1 MKHDIAGLW
10 KHSDAQ
16 NDQAI
21 YRRNELEKQFQ
32 LPKRLETIIERMP
45 ASGCLADIGCD
56 HAYVAIEAVRRGKAA
71 RALACDVRKGPL
83 QQAAEHIL
91 CAGLAGKIETR
102 LSDGLEKVAPGEA
115 DTVVVAGMGGPLMER
130 ILQGRLTDFGH
141 FVLSPQSEIPHFRR
155 FLLTEG
161 VQIDEETMLIDEG
174 KYYVIFNVSQRVD
187 ATMKGPGNLASH
199 DVAGDMSVSEDR
211 TDSKA
216 EQAADAPVNAMYVT
230 EEDFL
235 YGGPLLRRL
244 DPVLKS
250 FLEKEKT
257 RYEGIL
263 GQTDSAEVRT
273 AYQHCMN
280 ALEAYR

>member
-1 MKHDIAGLW
+1 M
-10 KHSDAQ
+10 
-16 NDQAI
+16 
-21 YRRNELEKQFQ
+21 EKQFQ

-45 ASGCLADIGCD
+45 DSGCLADIGCD
-56 HAYVAIEAVRRGKAA
+56 HAYVAIEAVRRGRAA

-102 LSDGLEKVAPGEA
+102 LSDGLEQVAPGEA

-130 ILQGRLTDFGH
+130 ILQGRLGDFAH

-161 VQIDEETMLIDEG
+161 MQINEETMLIDEG
-174 KYYVIFNVSQRVD
+174 KYYVILNVSQR
-187 ATMKGPGNLASH
+187 
-199 DVAGDMSVSEDR
+199 
-211 TDSKA
+211 
-216 EQAADAPVNAMYVT
+216 ADAASSDSMYVT

-235 YGGPLLRRL
+235 YGGRLLRRL

-263 GQTDSAEVRT
+263 RQTDSLEVRT

-280 ALEAYR
+280 ALEVYR

>member
-1 MKHDIAGLW
+1 M
-10 KHSDAQ
+10 
-16 NDQAI
+16 
-21 YRRNELEKQFQ
+21 EKQFQ

-45 ASGCLADIGCD
+45 DSGCLADVGCD
-56 HAYVAIEAVRRGKAA
+56 HAYVAIEAVRRGRAA

-102 LSDGLEKVAPGEA
+102 LSDGLEQVAPGEA

-130 ILQGRLTDFGH
+130 ILQGRLGDFAH

-155 FLLTEG
+155 FLLAEG
-161 VQIDEETMLIDEG
+161 MQIDEETMLIDEG
-174 KYYVIFNVSQRVD
+174 KYYVILNVSQR
-187 ATMKGPGNLASH
+187 
-199 DVAGDMSVSEDR
+199 
-211 TDSKA
+211 
-216 EQAADAPVNAMYVT
+216 ADAAASDSMYVT

-235 YGGPLLRRL
+235 YGGRLLRRL
-244 DPVLKS
+244 DSVLKS

-263 GQTDSAEVRT
+263 RQTDSLEVRT

>member
-1 MKHDIAGLW
+1 M
-10 KHSDAQ
+10 
-16 NDQAI
+16 
-21 YRRNELEKQFQ
+21 EKQFQ

-45 ASGCLADIGCD
+45 DSGCLADVGCD
-56 HAYVAIEAVRRGKAA
+56 HAYVAIEAVRRGRAA

-102 LSDGLEKVAPGEA
+102 LSDGLEKVVPGEA

-130 ILQGRLTDFGH
+130 ILQGRLGDFAH

-155 FLLTEG
+155 FLLAEG
-161 VQIDEETMLIDEG
+161 MQIDEETMLIDEG
-174 KYYVIFNVSQRVD
+174 KYYVILNVSQR
-187 ATMKGPGNLASH
+187 
-199 DVAGDMSVSEDR
+199 
-211 TDSKA
+211 
-216 EQAADAPVNAMYVT
+216 ADAASSDSMYVT

-235 YGGPLLRRL
+235 YGGRLLRRL

-263 GQTDSAEVRT
+263 RQTDSLEVRT
-273 AYQHCMN
+273 AYQHCIN

>member
-1 MKHDIAGLW
+1 M
-10 KHSDAQ
+10 
-16 NDQAI
+16 
-21 YRRNELEKQFQ
+21 EKQFQ

-56 HAYVAIEAVRRGKAA
+56 HAYVAIEAVRRGRAA

-130 ILQGRLTDFGH
+130 ILQGRLGDFAH

-161 VQIDEETMLIDEG
+161 MQIDEETMLIDEG
-174 KYYVIFNVSQRVD
+174 KYYVILNVSKRAD
-187 ATMKGPGNLASH
+187 ATS
-199 DVAGDMSVSEDR
+199 S
-211 TDSKA
+211 DS
-216 EQAADAPVNAMYVT
+216 MYVT

-235 YGGPLLRRL
+235 YGGRLLHRL

-257 RYEGIL
+257 RYEGIFR
-263 GQTDSAEVRT
+263 QTDSLEIRT

>member
-1 MKHDIAGLW
+1 M
-10 KHSDAQ
+10 
-16 NDQAI
+16 
-21 YRRNELEKQFQ
+21 EKQFQ

-45 ASGCLADIGCD
+45 DSGCLADIGCD
-56 HAYVAIEAVRRGKAA
+56 HAYVAIEAVRRGRAA

-102 LSDGLEKVAPGEA
+102 LSDGLEQVAPGEA

-130 ILQGRLTDFGH
+130 ILQGRLGDFVH

-161 VQIDEETMLIDEG
+161 MQINEETMLIDEG
-174 KYYVIFNVSQRVD
+174 KYYVILNVSQR
-187 ATMKGPGNLASH
+187 
-199 DVAGDMSVSEDR
+199 
-211 TDSKA
+211 
-216 EQAADAPVNAMYVT
+216 ADAASSDSMYVT

-235 YGGPLLRRL
+235 YGGRLLRRL

-263 GQTDSAEVRT
+263 RQTDSLEVRT

-280 ALEAYR
+280 ALEVYR

>member
-1 MKHDIAGLW
+1 M
-10 KHSDAQ
+10 
-16 NDQAI
+16 
-21 YRRNELEKQFQ
+21 EKQFQ

-45 ASGCLADIGCD
+45 ASGCIADIGCD

-115 DTVVVAGMGGPLMER
+115 DCVIIAGMGGPLMER
-130 ILQGRLTDFGH
+130 ILQGRLADFGH

-155 FLLTEG
+155 FLLAEG
-161 VQIDEETMLIDEG
+161 MQIDEETMLIDEG
-174 KYYVIFNVSQRVD
+174 KYYVIFNVSKR
-187 ATMKGPGNLASH
+187 
-199 DVAGDMSVSEDR
+199 
-211 TDSKA
+211 
-216 EQAADAPVNAMYVT
+216 ADASSDPMYVT

-235 YGGPLLRRL
+235 YGGRLLRRL

-263 GQTDSAEVRT
+263 RQTDSDEVRT

>member
-1 MKHDIAGLW
+1 M
-10 KHSDAQ
+10 
-16 NDQAI
+16 
-21 YRRNELEKQFQ
+21 EKQFQ

-45 ASGCLADIGCD
+45 DSGCLADIGCD
-56 HAYVAIEAVRRGKAA
+56 HAYVAIEAVRRGRAA

-130 ILQGRLTDFGH
+130 ILQGRLGDFAH

-155 FLLTEG
+155 FLLAEG
-161 VQIDEETMLIDEG
+161 MQIDEETMLIDEG
-174 KYYVIFNVSQRVD
+174 KYYVILNVSQR
-187 ATMKGPGNLASH
+187 
-199 DVAGDMSVSEDR
+199 
-211 TDSKA
+211 
-216 EQAADAPVNAMYVT
+216 ADAASSDSMYVT

-235 YGGPLLRRL
+235 YGGRLLRRL
-244 DPVLKS
+244 DPVLKN

-263 GQTDSAEVRT
+263 RQTDSREVRT

>member
-1 MKHDIAGLW
+1 M
-10 KHSDAQ
+10 
-16 NDQAI
+16 
-21 YRRNELEKQFQ
+21 EKQFQ
-32 LPKRLETIIERMP
+32 LPKRLETIIDRMP
-45 ASGCLADIGCD
+45 DSGCLADIGCD
-56 HAYVAIEAVRRGKAA
+56 HAYVAIEAVRRGRAA

-130 ILQGRLTDFGH
+130 ILQGRLEDFAY

-155 FLLTEG
+155 FLLAEG
-161 VQIDEETMLIDEG
+161 MQIDEETMLIDEG
-174 KYYVIFNVSQRVD
+174 KYYVILNVSQR
-187 ATMKGPGNLASH
+187 
-199 DVAGDMSVSEDR
+199 
-211 TDSKA
+211 
-216 EQAADAPVNAMYVT
+216 ADAASSDSMYVT

-235 YGGPLLRRL
+235 YGGCLLRRL

-263 GQTDSAEVRT
+263 RQTDSLEVRT

>member
-1 MKHDIAGLW
+1 M
-10 KHSDAQ
+10 
-16 NDQAI
+16 
-21 YRRNELEKQFQ
+21 EKQFQ

-45 ASGCLADIGCD
+45 TSGCLADIGCD
-56 HAYVAIEAVRRGKAA
+56 HAYVAIEAVRRGRAA

-130 ILQGRLTDFGH
+130 ILHGRLEDFAH

-155 FLLTEG
+155 FLLAEG
-161 VQIDEETMLIDEG
+161 MQIDEETMLIDEG
-174 KYYVIFNVSQRVD
+174 KYYVILNVSQR
-187 ATMKGPGNLASH
+187 
-199 DVAGDMSVSEDR
+199 
-211 TDSKA
+211 
-216 EQAADAPVNAMYVT
+216 ADAASSDSMYVT

-235 YGGPLLRRL
+235 YGGRLLRRL

-263 GQTDSAEVRT
+263 RQTDSLEVRT
-273 AYQHCMN
+273 AYQHCIN

>member
-1 MKHDIAGLW
+1 M
-10 KHSDAQ
+10 
-16 NDQAI
+16 
-21 YRRNELEKQFQ
+21 EKQFQ

-45 ASGCLADIGCD
+45 DAGCLADIGCD
-56 HAYVAIEAVRRGKAA
+56 HAYVAIEAVRRGRAA

-115 DTVVVAGMGGPLMER
+115 DTVVIAGMGGPLMER
-130 ILQGRLTDFGH
+130 ILQGRLGDFAH

-155 FLLTEG
+155 FLLAEG
-161 VQIDEETMLIDEG
+161 MQIDEETMLIDEG
-174 KYYVIFNVSQRVD
+174 KYYVILNVSQR
-187 ATMKGPGNLASH
+187 
-199 DVAGDMSVSEDR
+199 
-211 TDSKA
+211 
-216 EQAADAPVNAMYVT
+216 ADAAASDSMYVT

-235 YGGPLLRRL
+235 YGGRLLRRL

-263 GQTDSAEVRT
+263 RQTDSLEVRT

>member
-1 MKHDIAGLW
+1 M
-10 KHSDAQ
+10 
-16 NDQAI
+16 
-21 YRRNELEKQFQ
+21 EKQFQ

-45 ASGCLADIGCD
+45 DSGCLADIGCD
-56 HAYVAIEAVRRGKAA
+56 HAYVAIEAVRRGRAA

-102 LSDGLEKVAPGEA
+102 LSDGLEQVAPGEA

-130 ILQGRLTDFGH
+130 ILQGRLGDFAH

-155 FLLTEG
+155 FLLAEG
-161 VQIDEETMLIDEG
+161 MQIDEETMLIDEG
-174 KYYVIFNVSQRVD
+174 KYYVILNVSQR
-187 ATMKGPGNLASH
+187 
-199 DVAGDMSVSEDR
+199 
-211 TDSKA
+211 
-216 EQAADAPVNAMYVT
+216 ADAASSDSMYVT

-235 YGGPLLRRL
+235 YGGRLLRRL

-263 GQTDSAEVRT
+263 RQTDSLEVRT

-280 ALEAYR
+280 ALEVYR

>member
-1 MKHDIAGLW
+1 M
-10 KHSDAQ
+10 
-16 NDQAI
+16 
-21 YRRNELEKQFQ
+21 EKQFQ

-56 HAYVAIEAVRRGKAA
+56 HAYVAIEAVRRGRAA

-130 ILQGRLTDFGH
+130 ILQGRLVDFAH

-161 VQIDEETMLIDEG
+161 MQIDEETMLIDEG
-174 KYYVIFNVSQRVD
+174 KYYVILNVSKR
-187 ATMKGPGNLASH
+187 
-199 DVAGDMSVSEDR
+199 
-211 TDSKA
+211 
-216 EQAADAPVNAMYVT
+216 ADAMPSDSMYVT

-235 YGGPLLRRL
+235 YGGRLLHRL

-263 GQTDSAEVRT
+263 RQTDSLEIRT

>member
-1 MKHDIAGLW
+1 M
-10 KHSDAQ
+10 
-16 NDQAI
+16 
-21 YRRNELEKQFQ
+21 EKQFQ

-45 ASGCLADIGCD
+45 ASGCIADIGCD

-115 DTVVVAGMGGPLMER
+115 DSVIIAGMGGPLMER
-130 ILQGRLTDFGH
+130 ILQGRLADFGH

-161 VQIDEETMLIDEG
+161 MRIDEETMLIDEG
-174 KYYVIFNVSQRVD
+174 KYYVIFNVSQR
-187 ATMKGPGNLASH
+187 
-199 DVAGDMSVSEDR
+199 
-211 TDSKA
+211 
-216 EQAADAPVNAMYVT
+216 ADASSDPMYMT

-235 YGGPLLRRL
+235 YGGRLLRRL